1 MPLRSTFGRKIILH
15 VSEFEE
21 RREPS
26 RRRHEDLNRI
36 LFFSFSFLVH
46 QSLTNEN
53 RGSDISRDDDGG
65 RRDDSVRLLSLLSQR
80 PKAVK
85 CVSVRVTLSQ
95 F

>member
-1 MPLRSTFGRKIILH
+1 MYQSLKK
-15 VSEFEE
+15 EE
-21 RREPS
+21 S
-26 RRRHEDLNRI
+26 RRRHEEDLNRI

-53 RGSDISRDDDGG
+53 RGSDISRDDDDGG
-65 RRDDSVRLLSLLSQR
+65 RDDSVRLLSLLSQR

-85 CVSVRVTLSQ
+85 CVSVTLSQ